1 MKEPVDPQ
9 TTSRAAAFSLWMS
22 SPMPMVTL
30 TKTLDITHLVRLSM
44 RYDLSLNMLLC
55 HVICKA
61 ASPIPEFFIL
71 PENGLLYRYDSLAV
85 NVIVP
90 NKDGGINSCDIP
102 FSEDVGIFGDQYQ
115 LLTRRASETST
126 SSFLPESMIIGT
138 SALIST
144 EIDTIVNQYTDKFLN
159 PMVMWAKYR
168 RKCFRYYLPISFQ
181 FHHVQMD
188 GMHGAKFLD
197 NLQKEISEYEV
208 QRVWR

>member
-1 MKEPVDPQ
+1 MKEPIDPQ

-30 TKTLDITHLVRLSM
+30 TKTMDITHLVRLSK
-44 RYDLSLNMLLC
+44 RHKFSFNMLLC
-55 HVICKA
+55 HAICKA
-61 ASPIPEFFIL
+61 ASTIPEFFML
-71 PENGLLYRYDSLAV
+71 PENGLLYHYNSLAV

-102 FSEDVGIFGDQYQ
+102 FLEDVRDFGKQYQ
-115 LLTRRASETST
+115 QLTRKASDTST

-168 RKCFRYYLPISFQ
+168 KKCFRYSLPVSFQ

-188 GMHGAKFLD
+188 GMQGAKFLV
-197 NLQKEISEYEV
+197 NLQKEISSYAI
-208 QRVWR
+208 

>member
-1 MKEPVDPQ
+1 MKEPIDPQ

-30 TKTLDITHLVRLSM
+30 TKTMDITHVVRLSK
-44 RYDLSLNMLLC
+44 RNKLSLNMLLC
-55 HVICKA
+55 HAICKA
-61 ASPIPEFFIL
+61 ASTIPEFFVL
-71 PENGLLYRYDSLAV
+71 PEKGIMYRYSSLAV

-102 FSEDVGIFGDQYQ
+102 FLEDVKDFGKQYQ
-115 LLTRRASETST
+115 QLTRKASETSI

-168 RKCFRYYLPISFQ
+168 RKCFRYSLPVSFQ

-188 GMHGAKFLD
+188 GMQGAKFLD
-197 NLQKEISEYEV
+197 NLQKEISSYAI
-208 QRVWR
+208 